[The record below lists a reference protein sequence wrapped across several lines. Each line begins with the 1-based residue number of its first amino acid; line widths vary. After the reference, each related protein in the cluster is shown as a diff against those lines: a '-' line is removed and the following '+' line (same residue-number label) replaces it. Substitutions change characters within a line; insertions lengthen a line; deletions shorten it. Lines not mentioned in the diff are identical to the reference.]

1 MTPPPALLAA
11 MQRRVP
17 HPKSSSELWDSSL
30 ESESSIRSTQS
41 LSSSQWE
48 EEASD
53 EPG

>member
-30 ESESSIRSTQS
+30 ESESSIRSTQL
-41 LSSSQWE
+41 LSSSQCE